1 MFVTF
6 NNAELIRMLSLE
18 RIRKAI
24 IKTCDNFDCVYVLLF
39 GSRATGNAK
48 VYSDVDVAIKFKDS
62 KNCLKK
68 ALDFMSLVEE
78 ELGVHVDV
86 VPLNIADTIVKYEIY
101 RCGIILFC
109 VNYDEYMDDYINAID
124 EYLDFEH
131 SFNRFYELTIK
142 EIKNACTGS

>member
-1 MFVTF
+1 
-6 NNAELIRMLSLE
+6 MLSLE
-18 RIRKAI
+18 RIRKAVV
-24 IKTCDNFDCVYVLLF
+24 KACGGFDCVYVLFF
-39 GSRATGNAK
+39 GSRATGNARD
-48 VYSDVDVAIKFKDS
+48 YSDVDVAVKFKDS

-86 VPLNIADTIVKYEIY
+86 VPLNIADTIVKYEVY
-101 RCGIILFC
+101 NQGIILFC
-109 VNYDEYMDDYINAID
+109 VNNDKYMDDYINAID

-142 EIKNACTGS
+142 EIKNACARS